1 MSTKHNFEKSCRRS
15 ADLLMSG
22 YEVRTEPDVTEAP
35 GPSYISHIRDTGS
48 YILALWSNI
57 RLSKKAPIIG
67 SREGTLKVSASTIK
81 TWILTRTLDLL
92 FSASVAP
99 AIKRSIY

>member
-35 GPSYISHIRDTGS
+35 GPSYISH
-48 YILALWSNI
+48 ILALWSNI